1 MKSSLKLLFFLVFLV
16 FLASCG
22 GDKSVYGQYSDS
34 PDDGNKATTDNDIT
48 NGKDDENNIS
58 DSDIEIADDKENPDN
73 EEAVPTTDE
82 ENDTDEDITDDD
94 DTKIDDNDNEPKN
107 CTGFS
112 LDPDQKL
119 HGSIP
124 DTTYTTKIA
133 GNILGDSNIADLF
146 ELRLDHKR
154 FDGDPFV
161 AAGTYDLSD
170 GDSWHNTNN
179 WSCWECVLVIQD
191 YLSDSKKIYFQ
202 KEGTL
207 TIESVDEEY
216 NFKGTLS
223 AVLVE
228 STIDEWVSYT
238 VENGDCIEIETSF
251 EAETFYSSECSG
263 ENPECSSNRDCDPGY
278 YCGNDC
284 HCYIENPED

>member
-1 MKSSLKLLFFLVFLV
+1 M

-22 GDKSVYGQYSDS
+22 GDRSVYGQYSDS
-34 PDDGNKATTDNDIT
+34 PDDENKTTTDNDVI
-48 NGKDDENNIS
+48 NDKDDENNIS
-58 DSDIEIADDKENPDN
+58 DSDRETADDIENPYN
-73 EEAVPTTDE
+73 EEDIPRDE
-82 ENDTDEDITDDD
+82 ENEKDEDVTPDDD
-94 DTKIDDNDNEPKN
+94 DTKIDDNDNEPQN

-124 DTTYTTKIA
+124 STTYTTKIE
-133 GNILGDSNIADLF
+133 GNILGDPNIEDLF

-170 GDSWHNTNN
+170 GDSWHNTNH

-191 YLSDSKKIYFQ
+191 YTSDSQKIYFQ
-202 KEGTL
+202 KKGTL

-228 STIDEWVSYT
+228 STIDEWVSHT
-238 VENGDCIEIETSF
+238 VENGACVEIETSF
-251 EAETFYSSECSG
+251 EAETY
-263 ENPECSSNRDCDPGY
+263 NPDYNEGCVETDECSSSRNCDPGY
-278 YCGNDC
+278 YCGDDC
-284 HCYIENPED
+284 HCYIENPGD